1 MNTLR
6 SYMLVIMVLIAG
18 LSAKTNPKQDTAKG
32 NTTSKIVEGNIVSVD
47 VDKNSLVLKARIYR
61 EDSIHV
67 DKGSVLVV
75 GNKPSTIEDLEAN
88 SDVKVRYKMNSGK
101 KSATR
106 ISIKSGEG
114 FLPDTTELG
123 ENILIAEGSISS
135 IDKNKTFLI
144 LKAPMEKEYIFS
156 IDPRAEIKS
165 GLQTVPIKDLKPNY
179 SVNIKYST
187 NGSKKVAYSIIHNPL
202 TVKIQE
208 SNSKP

>member
-1 MNTLR
+1 MNILR
-6 SYMLVIMVLIAG
+6 SYMVVIMVLISG
-18 LSAKTNPKQDTAKG
+18 VSAKTNSKPDAANGITDP
-32 NTTSKIVEGNIVSVD
+32 KIVEGNIVSVD
-47 VDKNSLVLKARIYR
+47 VEKNSLVLKARIYR

-67 DKGSVLVV
+67 DKASVIIV
-75 GNKPSTIEDLEAN
+75 GNKPSTIEDLKQN

-101 KSATR
+101 KSAAR
-106 ISIKSGEG
+106 ISIKSGNG

-123 ENILIAEGSISS
+123 ENILIAEGTISS

-144 LKAPMEKEYIFS
+144 LQAAMEKEYLFS

-202 TVKIQE
+202 AVKILE